1 MLSTL
6 LFGLGFSALEGDMI
20 NLWLELQP
28 DQIDGNEQHHSR
40 CTCPI
45 RSSIPKEEE

>member
-6 LFGLGFSALEGDMI
+6 ISELGFSALEGDMI

-28 DQIDGNEQHHSR
+28 DQICGNEQQHSR

-45 RSSIPKEEE
+45 CSSIPKEEE

>member
-6 LFGLGFSALEGDMI
+6 LFELGLRALEGDMI

-28 DQIDGNEQHHSR
+28 DQIRGNEQQHSR

-45 RSSIPKEEE
+45 CSSKQKEED

>member
-6 LFGLGFSALEGDMI
+6 LFELGFSALEGDMI

-28 DQIDGNEQHHSR
+28 DQIYGNEQQHSR

-45 RSSIPKEEE
+45 CSSIPKEEE